1 MPTLEDFPR
10 LTGRQ
15 EPEHLSM
22 FDGDDTLGRRAV
34 RLGQNVRMKPFP
46 WQADCVCGMMRVGI
60 DGLWTHPDVLLLVP
74 RQNGKTE
81 ILILRVLFG
90 LYKLGEKII
99 FSSQRWATSLNT
111 YKRLSGLIKSRP
123 DLRAEVVEN
132 TKAPGSAYI
141 ELKNGAQ
148 ITFITRSSDSGRGL
162 DKVDLIIY
170 DEAYNLTEAETS
182 GLEWTQMASRNP
194 QTIYASSAANEEQHI
209 NCRVLAGQRR
219 RGLERGEGL
228 YFREH
233 MAPEGPAWDE
243 VETAQIANPSFGMIQ
258 TKTKILNAIRK
269 ARTAAA
275 RRSYGVEALGRGI
288 WPAADEEREDL
299 LDTERWHDM
308 TDQNPT
314 LVGPRAIGLDLAP
327 DRRHWAVVAAQRTST
342 GRVFIEV
349 GFWRVARHDTVV
361 KFLEAIV
368 QSWDPDKI
376 LVDGRSLAKVIVP
389 RLQAVGI
396 EPDVAS
402 TPQMAAWTGGFLDDA
417 LDGLLAHP
425 GQEETQTAWAAAT
438 KRMLPQGDFVFER
451 DMDTPVLIA
460 AALAYG
466 GIIGTPEQQAVQA
479 LPSTAAEEH
488 RPAPPARELDLLTM
502 AF

>member
-219 RGLERGEGL
+219 RGLEGGEGL

-275 RRSYGVEALGRGI
+275 RRSYGVEALG
-288 WPAADEEREDL
+288 L
-299 LDTERWHDM
+299 
-308 TDQNPT
+308 
-314 LVGPRAIGLDLAP
+314 
-327 DRRHWAVVAAQRTST
+327 
-342 GRVFIEV
+342 
-349 GFWRVARHDTVV
+349 
-361 KFLEAIV
+361 
-368 QSWDPDKI
+368 
-376 LVDGRSLAKVIVP
+376 SLIH
-389 RLQAVGI
+389 I
-396 EPDVAS
+396 
-402 TPQMAAWTGGFLDDA
+402 
-417 LDGLLAHP
+417 
-425 GQEETQTAWAAAT
+425 
-438 KRMLPQGDFVFER
+438 
-451 DMDTPVLIA
+451 
-460 AALAYG
+460 
-466 GIIGTPEQQAVQA
+466 
-479 LPSTAAEEH
+479 
-488 RPAPPARELDLLTM
+488 
-502 AF
+502 